1 MPSGKGANMSTADA
15 ESFDAIVVGGG
26 PGGSTASSLIAMD
39 SHRVLLLEKEQFPR
53 YQIGES
59 LLPSTVHGICPMLGV
74 EEAVKNAGFTL
85 KRGGTFKWGSNPDP
99 WTFAFAVS
107 RRMAGPTSFAYQVER
122 IKFDTIL
129 LDNARRL
136 GVDVRQNSPV
146 SGIDRDVTG
155 RVCGLRYLDHTGTP
169 RRATAP
175 FVVDASGHTSKLHN
189 EVGGNREYSPLFKNL
204 ALFGYFE
211 GARRLPEPNSGNI
224 LTVAFDSG
232 WFWYIP
238 LSDQLTSVGAVV
250 RQDMAPKVQGDPE
263 TALQGLIA
271 ECPMIADFLST
282 ARRVTDGPYG
292 TIRVRKDYSYS
303 RARFWTP
310 GLVLVG
316 DAACFI
322 DPVFS
327 SGVHLATYSA
337 LLAARSINSA
347 LAATMSERRGFG
359 EFEARYRREFGL
371 FHDFLTAFYDLHV
384 DEQSYFWHAR
394 KVTNRDS
401 SDLEAF
407 LDLVGGVTSDEFTPE
422 NQGARRMGRISSA
435 AKIMETAAADTDEAG
450 DAHAVLE
457 STLLSE
463 VLTEGAQLSARAALG
478 DLAKRESPLFDGGL
492 IPSANGR
499 QWIEFPAVRRH
510 DAQISGQASAHQAR

>member
-1 MPSGKGANMSTADA
+1 MTQGFTSTATA
-15 ESFDAIVVGGG
+15 ENFDVIVVGGG

-39 SHRVLLLEKEQFPR
+39 GHRVLLLEKEQFPR

-59 LLPSTVHGICPMLGV
+59 LLPATIHGICPMLGV
-74 EEAVKNAGFTL
+74 EEEVKNAGFML
-85 KRGGTFKWGSNPDP
+85 KRGGTFKWGTNPDP

-122 IKFDTIL
+122 MKFDTIL
-129 LDNARRL
+129 LNNAQRI

-146 SGIDRDVTG
+146 VGIDRNTTG
-155 RVCGLRYLDHTGTP
+155 RVYGLRYLDHTGTP
-169 RRATAP
+169 RRATAR

-211 GARRLPEPNSGNI
+211 GARRLTEPNSGNI
-224 LTVAFDSG
+224 LSVAFDSG

-238 LSDQLTSVGAVV
+238 LSAQLTSVGAVV
-250 RQDMAPKVQGDPE
+250 RRDMAPKIQGDPE
-263 TALQGLIA
+263 TALRRLID
-271 ECPMIADFLST
+271 ECPMITDFLST

-292 TIRVRKDYSYS
+292 AIRVRKDYSYS
-303 RARFWTP
+303 RAHFWTP

-337 LLAARSINSA
+337 LLAARSINST
-347 LAATMSERRGFG
+347 LAETMSEQRSFG
-359 EFEARYRREFGL
+359 EFEARYRREFDL
-371 FHDFLTAFYDLHV
+371 FHDFLTAFYDIHI
-384 DEQSYFWHAR
+384 DEKSYFWHAR
-394 KVTNRDS
+394 KVTHRDG

-407 LDLVGGVTSDEFTPE
+407 LDLVGGVTSGEFTSE
-422 NQGARRMGRISSA
+422 DQNASRIDRISSA
-435 AKIMETAAADTDEAG
+435 AKLMETAAADTDEIG
-450 DAHAVLE
+450 DVHYALE
-457 STLLSE
+457 STLLRE
-463 VLTEGAQLSARAALG
+463 VLGEGAQLSARAILG
-478 DLAKRESPLFDGGL
+478 DLAKSESPLFDGGL
-492 IPSANGR
+492 IPSADGR
-499 QWIEFPAVRRH
+499 RWTEFPTARQH
-510 DAQISGQASAHQAR
+510 GDISGLSTPR

>member
-1 MPSGKGANMSTADA
+1 MSTADA
-15 ESFDAIVVGGG
+15 ESFDVIVVGGG

-39 SHRVLLLEKEQFPR
+39 GHQVLLLEKEQFPR

-59 LLPSTVHGICPMLGV
+59 LLPATIHGICPMLGV
-74 EEAVKNAGFTL
+74 EEEVKNAGFML
-85 KRGGTFKWGSNPDP
+85 KRGGTFKWGTNPDP
-99 WTFAFAVS
+99 WTFAFALS

-122 IKFDTIL
+122 MKFDTIL
-129 LDNARRL
+129 LENARRL
-136 GVDVRQNSPV
+136 GVDVRQNSHV
-146 SGIDRDVTG
+146 SGIDRDGTG

-224 LTVAFDSG
+224 LCVAFGSG

-238 LSDQLTSVGAVV
+238 LSAQLTSVGAVV
-250 RQDMAPKVQGDPE
+250 RRDMAPKVQGDPE
-263 TALQGLIA
+263 AALQRLID

-292 TIRVRKDYSYS
+292 SIRVRKDYSYS

-347 LAATMSERRGFG
+347 LAGTMSEQRGFG
-359 EFEARYRREFGL
+359 EFEARYRREFDL
-371 FHDFLTAFYDLHV
+371 FHDFLTAFYDVHV

-401 SDLEAF
+401 SNLEAF
-407 LDLVGGVTSDEFTPE
+407 LDLVGGMSSDEFTSE
-422 NQGARRMGRISSA
+422 DQGTSRMGRVSST
-435 AKIMETAAADTDEAG
+435 AKIIEAAATHTAELG
-450 DAHAVLE
+450 DVDGMLE
-457 STLLSE
+457 STLLNA
-463 VLTEGAQLSARAALG
+463 VLTEGAQLSVRAALG
-478 DLAKRESPLFDGGL
+478 DLAEPETPLFDGGL

-499 QWIEFPAVRRH
+499 RWTESP
-510 DAQISGQASAHQAR
+510 